1 MGRITV
7 ARLNLA
13 VPRMEAAPLARFRL
27 EEALHC
33 AGDAAGERLLL
44 IRRLRLGRLP
54 GGELSQVAWN
64 CRVEARLRELEHS
77 ALHAFNP
84 GAEAAEAVFFR
95 SALEARAGLIA
106 LLIAGRRPQ
115 AWFWPLAVP
124 GWTGAAWAEAA
135 PILLPDLA
143 AQPGGVLALARLVR
157 AALEE
162 GSVMT
167 MLRPLSASL
176 IAALSPLPP
185 APAAP
190 AAVPPMPPPGALGAG
205 ASGVSAPSATGE
217 GADLPMARILA
228 GLAPATRATL
238 HRVLRDPGW
247 PPDLRRFLVL
257 QLLLAAEPQRL
268 AAPPPQLTALVEAI
282 LGHLLSPPAAEET
295 QPGPDAGTPRSI
307 TASRRAATQADAD
320 PVTTLPTGTMGP
332 ASERAQE
339 AWAFSERRSAG
350 AGLFLL
356 IRPLALMGFA
366 TWLER
371 HPDALAGGFAVALL
385 HHIAIRQRI
394 SPEDALWHFLPPM
407 PAEAPVH
414 WLDAW
419 RVGLDRWLRRH
430 PRRRLAEVVR
440 RPGWLRGDA
449 EVLSIRFAVEAADIR
464 LRRLALDV
472 DPGWVPW
479 LGRNLVYV
487 YADRVWP

>member
-1 MGRITV
+1 
-7 ARLNLA
+7 
-13 VPRMEAAPLARFRL
+13 
-27 EEALHC
+27 
-33 AGDAAGERLLL
+33 
-44 IRRLRLGRLP
+44 
-54 GGELSQVAWN
+54 
-64 CRVEARLRELEHS
+64 
-77 ALHAFNP
+77 
-84 GAEAAEAVFFR
+84 
-95 SALEARAGLIA
+95 
-106 LLIAGRRPQ
+106 
-115 AWFWPLAVP
+115 
-124 GWTGAAWAEAA
+124 
-135 PILLPDLA
+135 
-143 AQPGGVLALARLVR
+143 
-157 AALEE
+157 
-162 GSVMT
+162 MT